1 MLYSRVFG
9 SGPALVFIH
18 GFLESSTMWDVLP
31 LATLK
36 CQCIFIDLPGHGNSP
51 LENTPEEPSICWI
64 AEHVISTLDQLGIN
78 SFSIVGHSMGG
89 YVALEIKRIMPG
101 CRKVVLLNSYF
112 WDDGEQKKKDR
123 VRIASLVLKA
133 KNLFIQEAIPH
144 LFNDIKKHE
153 TTILNLV
160 KEAKKMDAGAIA
172 FSSLAMRNRTDFS
185 LQIMEKP
192 LDYLFIHGVLDRLI
206 EVEEYQIKTAV
217 FPEQLCLIDGA
228 GHMSP
233 WENPTAVMNCIK
245 SVL

>member
-1 MLYSRVFG
+1 MLYSTGFG
-9 SGPALVFIH
+9 SGPVLVFIH
-18 GFLESSTMWDVLP
+18 GFLESSTMWEALP
-31 LATLK
+31 LRTLRH
-36 CQCIFIDLPGHGNSP
+36 QCIFIDLPGHGKSA
-51 LENTPEEPSICWI
+51 LENTPEEPSICWM
-64 AEHVISTLDQLGIN
+64 ADQVISTLEDLGIN

-89 YVALEIKRIMPG
+89 YVALEIKRLTPG
-101 CRKVVLLNSYF
+101 CRKVVLLNSNF
-112 WDDGEQKKKDR
+112 WTDGEQKKKDR
-123 VRIASLVLKA
+123 VRVASLVLKA
-133 KNLFIQEAIPH
+133 KNLFIREAIPH
-144 LFNDIKKHE
+144 LFHDLIKHE
-153 TTILNLV
+153 EVILSLAS
-160 KEAKKMDAGAIA
+160 EAKKMEASAIA

-185 LQIMEKP
+185 AHIQENP

>member
-1 MLYSRVFG
+1 MLYSTGFG
-9 SGPALVFIH
+9 SGPALVFVH

-31 LATLK
+31 LSKLK
-36 CQCIFIDLPGHGNSP
+36 YQCIFIDMPGHGNSP
-51 LENTPEEPSICWI
+51 LENTPDKPSICWM
-64 AEHVISTLDQLGIN
+64 ADQVISTLETLGIN

-89 YVALEIKRIMPG
+89 YVALEIKRQMPG
-101 CRKVVLLNSYF
+101 CRKVVLLNSNF

-123 VRIASLVLKA
+123 GRVASLVLKA

-144 LFNDIKKHE
+144 LFNDMKKHE
-153 TTILNLV
+153 ETILSLV
-160 KEAKKMDAGAIA
+160 KEAKKIEANAIA

-185 LQIMEKP
+185 AHIQENP

-206 EVEEYQIKTAV
+206 EVEEYRRKTAS
-217 FPEQLCLIDGA
+217 FPEQLYLIDRA

-233 WENPTAVMNCIK
+233 WENPSEVMKGIK

>member
-1 MLYSRVFG
+1 MLYSTGFG
-9 SGPALVFIH
+9 SGPVLVFIH

-31 LATLK
+31 LNDLNHK
-36 CQCIFIDLPGHGNSP
+36 CIFIDLPGHGKSA
-51 LENTPEEPSICWI
+51 LENIPEEPSICWM
-64 AEHVISTLDQLGIN
+64 ANQVVATLEGQDVS

-89 YVALEIKRIMPG
+89 YVAMEIKRQMPD
-101 CRKVVLLNSYF
+101 CRKVVLLNSNF
-112 WDDGEQKKKDR
+112 WTDGEQKKKDR
-123 VRIASLVLKA
+123 VRVASLVLKA

-144 LFNDIKKHE
+144 LFNDIQKHE

-185 LQIMEKP
+185 AHIQKNP
-192 LDYLFIHGVLDRLI
+192 RDYLFIHGVLDRLV
-206 EVEEYQIKTAV
+206 EVEEYSRKTEA

-233 WENPTAVMNCIK
+233 WENPKAVMTGIR
-245 SVL
+245 SIL

>member
-1 MLYSRVFG
+1 MLYSRVLG

-36 CQCIFIDLPGHGNSP
+36 CQCIFIDLPGHGNST
-51 LENTPEEPSICWI
+51 LENTPEEPSISWI
-64 AEHVISTLDQLGIN
+64 ADQVISTLNQLGIN

-89 YVALEIKRIMPG
+89 YVALEIKKIRSG
-101 CRKVVLLNSYF
+101 CRKVVLLNSNF
-112 WDDGEQKKKDR
+112 WTDGEQKKKDR
-123 VRIASLVLKA
+123 VRVASLVLKA
-133 KNLFIQEAIPH
+133 KNLFIREAIPH

-206 EVEEYQIKTAV
+206 EVEEYRIKTAP

>member
-36 CQCIFIDLPGHGNSP
+36 CQCIFVDLPGHGKSA

-64 AEHVISTLDQLGIN
+64 AHQVISTLEALDIS

-89 YVALEIKRIMPG
+89 YVALEIKRQMPA
-101 CRKVVLLNSYF
+101 CRKVVLLNSNF
-112 WDDGEQKKKDR
+112 WTDGEQKKKDR
-123 VRIASLVLKA
+123 VRVASLVLKA

-144 LFNDIKKHE
+144 LFNDIKKYE
-153 TTILNLV
+153 ATILTLV

-172 FSSLAMRNRTDFS
+172 FSSLAMRNRVDFS
-185 LQIMEKP
+185 GEIIKNP
-192 LDYLFIHGVLDRLI
+192 ADYLFIHGVLDRLV
-206 EVEEYQIKTAV
+206 EVEEYSRKTEA
-217 FPEQLCLIDGA
+217 FPEQLCLIDRA

-245 SVL
+245 SLL

>member
-1 MLYSRVFG
+1 M
-9 SGPALVFIH
+9 
-18 GFLESSTMWDVLP
+18 
-31 LATLK
+31 
-36 CQCIFIDLPGHGNSP
+36 
-51 LENTPEEPSICWI
+51 
-64 AEHVISTLDQLGIN
+64 
-78 SFSIVGHSMGG
+78 
-89 YVALEIKRIMPG
+89 
-101 CRKVVLLNSYF
+101 LNSNF
-112 WDDGEQKKKDR
+112 WPDGEQKKKDR

>member
-31 LATLK
+31 LGKLK
-36 CQCIFIDLPGHGNSP
+36 CQCIFIDLPGHGNSA

-64 AEHVISTLDQLGIN
+64 AEQVVSTLDLLGIN
-78 SFSIVGHSMGG
+78 SFSIVGHSMGA
-89 YVALEIKRIMPG
+89 YVALEIKRQMPV
-101 CRKVVLLNSYF
+101 CRKVVLLNSNF
-112 WDDGEQKKKDR
+112 WADGEQKKKDR
-123 VRIASLVLKA
+123 VRVASLVLKA

-144 LFNDIKKHE
+144 LFHDIKKHE
-153 TTILNLV
+153 KTILSLV
-160 KEAKKMDAGAIA
+160 KEAKKMEAGSIA

-185 LQIMEKP
+185 AHILENP

-206 EVEEYQIKTAV
+206 EVEEYRRKTIA
-217 FPEQLCLIDGA
+217 FPEQLYLIDGA

-233 WENPTAVMNCIK
+233 WENPTAVMSCIK
-245 SVL
+245 SAL

>member
-9 SGPALVFIH
+9 SGPTLVFIH

-31 LATLK
+31 LGKLK

-64 AEHVISTLDQLGIN
+64 AEQVISTLDLLGIN
-78 SFSIVGHSMGG
+78 SFSIVGHSMGA
-89 YVALEIKRIMPG
+89 YVALEIKRQMPV
-101 CRKVVLLNSYF
+101 CRKVVLLNSNF
-112 WDDGEQKKKDR
+112 WADGEQKKKDR
-123 VRIASLVLKA
+123 VRVASLVLKA

-144 LFNDIKKHE
+144 LFHDIKKHE
-153 TTILNLV
+153 KTILSLV
-160 KEAKKMDAGAIA
+160 KEAKKMEASSIA

-185 LQIMEKP
+185 THIEENP
-192 LDYLFIHGVLDRLI
+192 RDYLFVHGVLDRLI
-206 EVEEYQIKTAV
+206 EVEEYRIKTAE

-233 WENPTAVMNCIK
+233 WENPTAVMSCIK
-245 SVL
+245 SAL

>member
-1 MLYSRVFG
+1 MLYSRVLG

-31 LATLK
+31 LKDLNHK
-36 CQCIFIDLPGHGNSP
+36 CIFIDLPGHGKSA
-51 LENTPEEPSICWI
+51 LENIPEEPSICWMANQVI
-64 AEHVISTLDQLGIN
+64 ATLDALDVS

-89 YVALEIKRIMPG
+89 YVALEIKRQIPD
-101 CRKVVLLNSYF
+101 CRKVVLLNSNF
-112 WDDGEQKKKDR
+112 WPDGEQKKKDR

-192 LDYLFIHGVLDRLI
+192 LDYLFIHGVLDRLV
-206 EVEEYQIKTAV
+206 ETEEYHRKTAA

-228 GHMSP
+228 GHMSA

>member
-36 CQCIFIDLPGHGNSP
+36 CQCIFIDLPGHRNSP

-64 AEHVISTLDQLGIN
+64 AEQVISTLDQLGIN

-123 VRIASLVLKA
+123 VRVASLVLKA
-133 KNLFIQEAIPH
+133 KNLFIREAIPH
-144 LFNDIKKHE
+144 LFHDIKKHE
-153 TTILNLV
+153 ETILSLIQ
-160 KEAKKMDAGAIA
+160 EAKNMEASAIA

-185 LQIMEKP
+185 PHILGNP
-192 LDYLFIHGVLDRLI
+192 LDYLFIHGVLDRLV

>member
-64 AEHVISTLDQLGIN
+64 AEQVISTLEALEIF
-78 SFSIVGHSMGG
+78 SFSIVGHSMGA
-89 YVALEIKRIMPG
+89 YVALEIKRQMPV
-101 CRKVVLLNSYF
+101 CRKVVLLNSNF
-112 WDDGEQKKKDR
+112 WTDGEQKKKDR
-123 VRIASLVLKA
+123 VRVASLVLKA

-144 LFNDIKKHE
+144 LFHDIKKHE
-153 TTILNLV
+153 ETILSLV
-160 KEAKKMDAGAIA
+160 KEAKKMEASAIA
-172 FSSLAMRNRTDFS
+172 FSSLAMRNRTDFIAHI
-185 LQIMEKP
+185 QEKP

-206 EVEEYQIKTAV
+206 EVEEYRIKTAAI
-217 FPEQLCLIDGA
+217 PGQIYLIDGA

-233 WENPTAVMNCIK
+233 WENPTAVMSCIK
-245 SVL
+245 SAL